1 MYNECMFWHPKHVI
15 NIYDIKAVFKCTITL
30 EAVIIEKQRGSRC
43 NNRMHIKFKL
53 YCKGGDDMGY
63 NISIGNQGFDDIRG
77 NQCFYIDK
85 TAFIKEWW
93 DAKDVVTLITRPRRF
108 GKTLNMSMLNCFF
121 SNRYAGRGDLFE
133 GLSIWEDEKY
143 RQLQGTYPVIFISF
157 ADVKQADCGEAI
169 WKIKKIIS
177 NIYQQYAWLGSWE
190 GLTFTEREQFAR
202 VNSDMENML
211 AQSAVQDLC
220 NYLNRYYEKKVII
233 LLDEYDTP
241 MQEAYVHG
249 YWDEFTLFM
258 RSFFN
263 ATFKTN
269 PYLERAV
276 MTGIT
281 RVSKE
286 SIFSDLNNLNVVTTT
301 SDEYCT
307 CFGFTED
314 EVYDSLEKFGLSD
327 KKSEVKKW
335 YDGFVFGSHKDI
347 YNPWSITSYLDKRKL
362 APYWAS
368 TSSNVLVSRLI
379 QTAPSDIKQMM
390 EDLISGR
397 EIVVNF
403 DEQIVFN
410 QLDTDESAIW
420 SLLVA
425 SGYLKPDNVEY
436 RGELLEPWYHL
447 SITNLE
453 TRSMFSNMFK
463 GWFKGTASNYNA
475 FVSALVKGDVEA
487 MNEYMNDVALTTISS
502 FDVGTHR
509 SEKAHPERF
518 YHGFVLGLMV
528 EQAESYEIRSNRESG
543 FGRYDIMMIP
553 KKNNLP
559 AIVIEFKVYNPRRE
573 QTIEDTV
580 HVALKQIEEKSYDTE
595 LIARGIEKDR
605 IRHYGFAFEGKRVLI
620 GE

>member
-1 MYNECMFWHPKHVI
+1 MLR
-15 NIYDIKAVFKCTITL
+15 NIVRRVGKM
-30 EAVIIEKQRGSRC
+30 E
-43 NNRMHIKFKL
+43 
-53 YCKGGDDMGY
+53 Y

-121 SNRYAGRGDLFE
+121 SNRYANRGDLFE

-190 GLTFTEREQFAR
+190 GLTFTEREQFAG
-202 VNSDMENML
+202 VHPDMENMI

-249 YWDEFTLFM
+249 YWNEFTAFM
-258 RSFFN
+258 RSMFN
-263 ATFKTN
+263 SMFKTN
-269 PYLERAV
+269 PYLERAI

-390 EDLISGR
+390 EDLISAR

-502 FDVGTHR
+502 FDVGMHQ

-573 QTIEDTV
+573 QTLEDTV
-580 HVALKQIEEKSYDTE
+580 HVALKQIEDKSYDTE
-595 LIARGIEKDR
+595 LIAWGIEKDR